1 MTPEELQERTLAFA
15 LSVYRFVRPLL
26 RDPTTRH
33 VAQQLFRASTSLAAN
48 YRAACLARS
57 PREWVAKIGIVR
69 EESDE
74 TQFWLI
80 FAGRSKMCP
89 GGQSELA
96 ELTDE
101 SGQLARIFAAAY
113 RTSRT
118 RSARRQSCNPK

>member
-26 RDPTTRH
+26 HDPTTRH
-33 VAQQLFRASTSLAAN
+33 VAQQLFRSSTSLAAN

-57 PREWVAKIGIVR
+57 PREWIAKIGLVR

-74 TQFWLI
+74 TRFWLI
-80 FAGRSKMCP
+80 FATRSEMCP
-89 GGQSELA
+89 GEPN
-96 ELTDE
+96 ELTALSDE

>member
-15 LSVYRFVRPLL
+15 LRVYRFVRPHL
-26 RDPTTRH
+26 RDPATCH
-33 VAQQLFRASTSLAAN
+33 VAQQLFRSSTSFAAN

-57 PREWVAKIGIVR
+57 PREWVAKIGIAR
-69 EESDE
+69 EESE
-74 TQFWLI
+74 EAQFWLI
-80 FAGRSKMCP
+80 FAGRSEMYAS
-89 GGQSELA
+89 GQDELA

-118 RSARRQSCNPK
+118 RSARRQSSNPE